1 MAEPSLHLSPQA
13 AKQLVTLRQRRTAEA
28 RQLLS
33 AATSQADQR
42 LARLNHASQTL
53 SDHQT
58 HQLRVQTEIA
68 VRAQNAP
75 VSAVLLR
82 RDHEHIEELA
92 RHEKHLKDGI
102 AQAERDV
109 EKARQ
114 LAAAT
119 RRLLMQYEQ
128 REKQARDLLER
139 VLTERRTAQEQREE
153 QDIAEIAMMRQSNAR
168 LTRLRQRGTTSRF
181 SVP

>member
-1 MAEPSLHLSPQA
+1 MAEPSLRLSPQA
-13 AKQLVTLRQRRTAEA
+13 AGQLVTLRMRRATEA

-33 AATSQADQR
+33 AATSQVDQR
-42 LARLNHASQTL
+42 LERLNYASQIL

-58 HQLRVQTEIA
+58 HQLGVQTEIA
-68 VRAQNAP
+68 ARAQNAP
-75 VSAVLLR
+75 VSTVLLR
-82 RDHEHIEELA
+82 RDHEHTEELA
-92 RHEKHLKDGI
+92 RHEKRLKDKV

-139 VLTERRTAQEQREE
+139 VVIERRTAQERREE
-153 QDIAEIAMMRQSNAR
+153 QDIAELAMMRQSSAR
-168 LTRLRQRGTTSRF
+168 LTRQRRTTPRH

>member
-1 MAEPSLHLSPQA
+1 MAEPSLRLSPQA
-13 AKQLVTLRQRRTAEA
+13 AGQLVTLRQRRATEA

-33 AATSQADQR
+33 AATSQVDQR
-42 LARLNHASQTL
+42 LGILTHACQVL
-53 SDHQT
+53 ST
-58 HQLRVQTEIA
+58 HQAHQLQ
-68 VRAQNAP
+68 VRAEISSRPQDAL

-82 RDHEHIEELA
+82 RDHEHTEELA
-92 RHEKHLKDGI
+92 HHEKRLKDKV

-139 VLTERRTAQEQREE
+139 VVIERRTAQERREE
-153 QDIAEIAMMRQSNAR
+153 QDIAELAMMRQSSAR
-168 LTRLRQRGTTSRF
+168 LTRQYRTTSRH